1 LELFNPYLIN
11 LKKMKKILFLTLGI
25 AGLMLMTSCSSL
37 KVYSDVDPSIDFSKY
52 KSLEYYGWAEESD
65 KLLTTLDKDRI
76 EKAFDAEF
84 KRRGIDV
91 VESGGDMI
99 VTLFIVV
106 EQKTSTT
113 ATTTHMGGGFG
124 GYYGG
129 FYGYGPGYGWGGGH
143 STTSIQEYDYQVGTL
158 VCDVFD
164 RQDKKLIWEGIG
176 TGEINENPKNRDKNI
191 PKTVQ
196 AIMSKFPVRPVGQ

>member
-1 LELFNPYLIN
+1 
-11 LKKMKKILFLTLGI
+11 MKKIVFITIGVV
-25 AGLMLMTSCSSL
+25 GLILLNSCSSL
-37 KVYSDVDPSIDFSKY
+37 KVYSDVDSTVDFSML

-65 KLLTTLDKDRI
+65 KILSTLDKDRI
-76 EKAFDAEF
+76 ETAFGEEF
-84 KRRGIDV
+84 QKRGFEI

-113 ATTTHMGGGFG
+113 ATTTSMGGGYG

-129 FYGYGPGYGWGGGH
+129 YYGYGPGYGWGGGH
-143 STTSIQEYDYQVGTL
+143 STTSIQEYDYNVGTL

-164 RQDKKLIWEGIG
+164 KKNEKLIWEGIG

-196 AIMSKFPVRPVGQ
+196 AIMSKFPVPPAGQ

>member
-1 LELFNPYLIN
+1 
-11 LKKMKKILFLTLGI
+11 M
-25 AGLMLMTSCSSL
+25 
-37 KVYSDVDPSIDFSKY
+37 
-52 KSLEYYGWAEESD
+52 EYV
-65 KLLTTLDKDRI
+65 
-76 EKAFDAEF
+76 EK
-84 KRRGIDV
+84 
-91 VESGGDMI
+91 GGDMI

-113 ATTTHMGGGFG
+113 ATTTSMGGGYG

-129 FYGYGPGYGWGGGH
+129 YYGYGPGYGWGGGH
-143 STTSIQEYDYQVGTL
+143 STTSIQEYDYNVGTL

-164 RQDKKLIWEGIG
+164 KKDEKLIWEGIG

-196 AIMSKFPVRPVGQ
+196 AIMSKFPVPPVGQ

>member
-1 LELFNPYLIN
+1 M
-11 LKKMKKILFLTLGI
+11 MKYFFIILGI
-25 AGLMLMTSCSSL
+25 AGLMMLNACSSL
-37 KVYSDVDPSIDFSKY
+37 KVYSDVDATIDFSQY

-65 KLLTTLDKDRI
+65 KLLTQLDKDRI
-76 EKAFDAEF
+76 ERAFGEEF
-84 KRRGIDV
+84 RKRGIEI

-106 EQKTSTT
+106 EQKKGAT
-113 ATTTHMGGGFG
+113 AQTTHMGGGFG

-129 FYGYGPGYGWGGGH
+129 YYGYGPGYGWGTGH
-143 STTSIQEYDYQVGTL
+143 STTTIQEYDYEVGTL

-164 RQDKKLIWEGIG
+164 KKDEKLIWEGIG
-176 TGEINENPKNRDKNI
+176 TGQINENPKNRDKNI

-196 AIMSKFPVRPVGQ
+196 AIMSKFPVPPQGQ

>member
-1 LELFNPYLIN
+1 
-11 LKKMKKILFLTLGI
+11 MKKIAFITIGVV
-25 AGLMLMTSCSSL
+25 GLILLNSCSSL
-37 KVYSDVDPSIDFSKY
+37 KVYSDVDSTVDFTSY

-65 KLLTTLDKDRI
+65 QLLSSLDKDRL
-76 EKAFDAEF
+76 ETAFGEEF
-84 KRRGIDV
+84 KKRGFEI

-113 ATTTHMGGGFG
+113 ATTTSMGGGYG

-129 FYGYGPGYGWGGGH
+129 YYGYGPGYGWGGGH
-143 STTSIQEYDYQVGTL
+143 STTSIQEYDYNVGTL

-164 RQDKKLIWEGIG
+164 KKDEKLIWEGIG

-196 AIMSKFPVRPVGQ
+196 AIMSKFPVPPIGQ

>member
-1 LELFNPYLIN
+1 
-11 LKKMKKILFLTLGI
+11 MKKIVFLTLGV
-25 AGLMLMTSCSSL
+25 AGLILLNSCSSL
-37 KVYSDVDPSIDFSKY
+37 KVYSDVDSSIDFTKY
-52 KSLEYYGWAEESD
+52 KSLEYYGWADESD
-65 KLLTTLDKDRI
+65 KFLTQLDKDRI
-76 EKAFDAEF
+76 ENAFGAEF
-84 KRRGIDV
+84 KKRGYEI

-113 ATTTHMGGGFG
+113 ATTTSMGGGYG

-129 FYGYGPGYGWGGGH
+129 YYGYGPGYGWGGGH

-164 RQDKKLIWEGIG
+164 AKDEKLIWEGIG
-176 TGEINENPKNRDKNI
+176 TKTIDENPQTRDKNI
-191 PKTVQ
+191 PKAVK
-196 AIMSKFPVRPVGQ
+196 AIMSKFPVQPTQ

>member
-1 LELFNPYLIN
+1 
-11 LKKMKKILFLTLGI
+11 MKKIAFITIGVV
-25 AGLMLMTSCSSL
+25 GLILLNSCSSL
-37 KVYSDVDPSIDFSKY
+37 KVYSDVDSSVDFTSY

-65 KLLTTLDKDRI
+65 QLLSSLDKDRL
-76 EKAFDAEF
+76 ETAFGEEF
-84 KRRGIDV
+84 KKRGFEI

-113 ATTTHMGGGFG
+113 ATTTSMGGGYG

-129 FYGYGPGYGWGGGH
+129 YYGYGPGYGWGGGH
-143 STTSIQEYDYQVGTL
+143 STTSIQEYDYNVGTL

-164 RQDKKLIWEGIG
+164 KKDEKLIWEGIG

-196 AIMSKFPVRPVGQ
+196 AIMSKFPVPPIGQ

>member
-1 LELFNPYLIN
+1 
-11 LKKMKKILFLTLGI
+11 MKKIVFITLGV
-25 AGLMLMTSCSSL
+25 AGLILLSSCSSL
-37 KVYSDVDPSIDFSKY
+37 KVYSDVDPTTDFSKY

-65 KLLTTLDKDRI
+65 KLLTQLDKERI
-76 EKAFDAEF
+76 EKAFGAEF
-84 KRRGIDV
+84 RRRGFEI

-106 EQKTSTT
+106 EQKKAAT
-113 ATTTHMGGGFG
+113 ATTTGMGGAYG

-129 FYGYGPGYGWGGGH
+129 YYGYGPGYGWGGGH
-143 STTSIQEYDYQVGTL
+143 STTTIQEYDYSVGTL

-164 RQDKKLIWEGIG
+164 KKDEKLIWEGIG

-191 PKTVQ
+191 PKTVS
-196 AIMSKFPVRPVGQ
+196 AIMSKVPVPPAGQ